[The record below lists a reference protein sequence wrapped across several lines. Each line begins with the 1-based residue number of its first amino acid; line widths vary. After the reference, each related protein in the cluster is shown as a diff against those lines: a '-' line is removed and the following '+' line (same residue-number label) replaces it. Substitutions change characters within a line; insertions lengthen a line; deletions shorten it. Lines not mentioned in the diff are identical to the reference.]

1 MSNWVTIDGSEG
13 EGGGQL
19 LRTALTLSLV
29 TGRPFR
35 IESIRAARGK
45 PGLLRQHLT
54 VVRAAAEVGR
64 ARVSGAELGSQVL
77 SFEPSE
83 LRAGDYELAVGSSNG
98 F

>member
-1 MSNWVTIDGSEG
+1 MTIGYADELTWVTIDGSEG

-35 IESIRAARGK
+35 IERIRAGRQK

-54 VVRAAAEVGR
+54 AVRAAAEVGR
-64 ARVSGAELGSQVL
+64 ARVVRRRARLAE
-77 SFEPSE
+77 P
-83 LRAGDYELAVGSSNG
+83 
-98 F
+98 